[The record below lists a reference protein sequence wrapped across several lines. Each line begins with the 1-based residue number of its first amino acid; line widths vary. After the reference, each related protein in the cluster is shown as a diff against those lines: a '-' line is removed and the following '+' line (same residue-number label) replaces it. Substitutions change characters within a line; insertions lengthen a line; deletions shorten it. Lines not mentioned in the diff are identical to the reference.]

1 MSKRFK
7 RVMVTGGAGYVG
19 SNLVPKLL
27 AAGYQVAVLDL
38 YIYGDVFANLASNP
52 NLTEVKGDLRNPSDV
67 QRALAG
73 CDAVIHLACISNDP
87 SFDLNPDLGRSINYD
102 CFRPLVKASKDAGVK
117 RFIYASSS
125 SVYGIKN
132 DSNVTE
138 DLPLEPLTDYSKYK
152 AMCEEVLDQERE
164 PGFVAVTLRP
174 ATVCGYAPRLRLDL
188 TVNILTSHAINN
200 GRITVFGGEQ
210 LRPNLHVE
218 DMTDLYLQLLEAP
231 DEAINGKTWNA
242 GYHNLKVREI
252 ADMVRDEVGKNV
264 DIVVTP
270 SDDHRSYHVSSEKI
284 KRDLGFS
291 ARRTVSDAIVD
302 LTAGIQCGQG
312 AERDDRR
319 SLLQHQAHAGPEAAM
334 NAAQGRN
341 PAPLPGLHD
350 PPGGGKRHSPP
361 KAIQLLVPV
370 WGTVY
375 TSQFL
380 EISLPTLLSPGN
392 LPSLAK
398 ALPCK
403 LVFLTSST
411 DAADLN
417 DHAAIH
423 YLRSICDV
431 EISMIDDL
439 ITGDNYS
446 TTITLAY
453 ARAVR
458 AAGDAMLDTCFF
470 FLISDYIVADGS
482 LANVLARMQA
492 GYSGVVAGNFQVIE
506 EEREELLFQDI
517 RHRQAEHDRSFA
529 RFDALGARASAPH
542 DARQHGQLSSVSH
555 HAHRTGCSG
564 ASTTTR

>member
-27 AAGYQVAVLDL
+27 AAGYQATVLDL
-38 YIYGDVFANLASNP
+38 YIYGDVFANLAPNP

-132 DSNVTE
+132 DTNVTE

-210 LRPNLHVE
+210 LRPNLHVD

-231 DEAINGKTWNA
+231 DEVINGKTWNA

-252 ADMVRDEVGKNV
+252 ANMVRDEVGKNV

-302 LTAGIQCGQG
+302 LAQAFNTGKVPNAMT
-312 AERDDRR
+312 DDRYY
-319 SLLQHQAHAGPEAAM
+319 
-334 NAAQGRN
+334 NI
-341 PAPLPGLHD
+341 
-350 PPGGGKRHSPP
+350 K
-361 KAIQLLVPV
+361 
-370 WGTVY
+370 
-375 TSQFL
+375 
-380 EISLPTLLSPGN
+380 
-392 LPSLAK
+392 
-398 ALPCK
+398 
-403 LVFLTSST
+403 
-411 DAADLN
+411 
-417 DHAAIH
+417 
-423 YLRSICDV
+423 
-431 EISMIDDL
+431 
-439 ITGDNYS
+439 
-446 TTITLAY
+446 
-453 ARAVR
+453 
-458 AAGDAMLDTCFF
+458 
-470 FLISDYIVADGS
+470 
-482 LANVLARMQA
+482 RMQA
-492 GYSGVVAGNFQVIE
+492 LKL
-506 EEREELLFQDI
+506 R
-517 RHRQAEHDRSFA
+517 
-529 RFDALGARASAPH
+529 
-542 DARQHGQLSSVSH
+542 
-555 HAHRTGCSG
+555 
-564 ASTTTR
+564 